1 MRLGF
6 MEVAYILIEQYTSNE
21 LESTLYPPLEEE

>member
-1 MRLGF
+1 